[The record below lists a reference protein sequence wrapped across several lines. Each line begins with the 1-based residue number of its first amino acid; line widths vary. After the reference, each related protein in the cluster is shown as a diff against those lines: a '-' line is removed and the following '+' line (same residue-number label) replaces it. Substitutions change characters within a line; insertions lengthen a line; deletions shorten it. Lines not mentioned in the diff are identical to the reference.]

1 MKICFSVSVF
11 PALSQTFVT
20 TQVLYA
26 VRQGHEV
33 TVTCQ
38 DYAPDTPLSE
48 DVRAALEQVR
58 IVIWPRRKPLLLGL
72 LPTGWAD
79 RIVARLRRDLWRR
92 TCDADLVIA
101 HFGYR
106 GAAVARAQRGW
117 HGRPPLVTI
126 FHGRDVSVEHRRS
139 GLSRYEGLFD
149 EGDLHLTVNAPFAD
163 LLVQS
168 GAPAERV
175 ATHHLGI
182 PVAQY
187 AFFPPQ
193 PRSPYKLL
201 SVSRL
206 VDKKGLH
213 VAIAALGM
221 LHAAHPGIDWQY
233 AIGGDGPLSDALQQQ
248 VIDAGLQDRVAFLG
262 PLSHE
267 QTLHRIAEADALLVP
282 SVTAS
287 DGDQEGIPVTLMEAM
302 ALGTPVCTTRHSGIP
317 ELVSHRESGL
327 LSDEHDI
334 EGLCANILA
343 LFQDPALATQ
353 LATAARRKVENDFNE
368 DRQNAQLLARCLAL
382 IA

>member
-1 MKICFSVSVF
+1 M
-11 PALSQTFVT
+11 
-20 TQVLYA
+20 
-26 VRQGHEV
+26 
-33 TVTCQ
+33 
-38 DYAPDTPLSE
+38 
-48 DVRAALEQVR
+48 
-58 IVIWPRRKPLLLGL
+58 
-72 LPTGWAD
+72 
-79 RIVARLRRDLWRR
+79 
-92 TCDADLVIA
+92 
-101 HFGYR
+101 
-106 GAAVARAQRGW
+106 
-117 HGRPPLVTI
+117 
-126 FHGRDVSVEHRRS
+126 
-139 GLSRYEGLFD
+139 
-149 EGDLHLTVNAPFAD
+149 
-163 LLVQS
+163 
-168 GAPAERV
+168 
-175 ATHHLGI
+175 
-182 PVAQY
+182 
-187 AFFPPQ
+187 
-193 PRSPYKLL
+193 
-201 SVSRL
+201 
-206 VDKKGLH
+206 
-213 VAIAALGM
+213 AIAALGM